1 MENVVKYSGAKF
13 RSFQQ
18 LLINLILL
26 QCVQSPSVTIF
37 DVYLKIIFFYF
48 QFSVSQFTWQ
58 IWKTNKSFK
67 SNRIMKKAYML
78 CLGLKKSLSS
88 PRLELTAQ
96 GMVQH
101 TNDQSRVR
109 YHSATQVPLTII
121 DVTLFISGRQDG
133 ALWYIQ
139 NLEKPASWHQRYDS
153 FFGKSWELY
162 YTCFVT
168 LTSHRLYSDKPLFF
182 LKKWANPASFLFIFG
197 LFKQTLQIFT
207 ANICEKM
214 SIQYTVL
221 GFEPATFGIWVFS

>member
-1 MENVVKYSGAKF
+1 
-13 RSFQQ
+13 
-18 LLINLILL
+18 
-26 QCVQSPSVTIF
+26 
-37 DVYLKIIFFYF
+37 
-48 QFSVSQFTWQ
+48 
-58 IWKTNKSFK
+58 
-67 SNRIMKKAYML
+67 MKKAYML

-153 FFGKSWELY
+153 FFGKS
-162 YTCFVT
+162 
-168 LTSHRLYSDKPLFF
+168 
-182 LKKWANPASFLFIFG
+182 
-197 LFKQTLQIFT
+197 
-207 ANICEKM
+207 
-214 SIQYTVL
+214 
-221 GFEPATFGIWVFS
+221 